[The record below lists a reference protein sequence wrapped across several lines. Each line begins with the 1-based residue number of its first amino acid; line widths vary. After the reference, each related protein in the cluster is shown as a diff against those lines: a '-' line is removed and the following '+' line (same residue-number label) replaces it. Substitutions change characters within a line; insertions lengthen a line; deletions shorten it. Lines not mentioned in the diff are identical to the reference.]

1 MFTDMV
7 VSSDLQGKFQEY
19 LKEDNNVMEMDLGL
33 NFYVLVLTVS
43 IRSCH
48 VVFVRTTACVLVH
61 TVVRVAVK

>member
-43 IRSCH
+43 IRGCH
-48 VVFVRTTACVLVH
+48 VVFVRTACVLVH